1 MADIGKSG
9 LEEEAAAASGH
20 MPAADFSN
28 LRILEIGEKR
38 LIKNVMAAQTTHFS
52 TYFGDDSANDPQGGS
67 FVVSSRTFSRLLSA
81 LRDPDLSLIV
91 CHPTFFSPWHWRW
104 LTRALFDRRVLQG
117 HLPFVQAFGPQ
128 ALRLPFKAP
137 LAVLDFED
145 LPIINANNLY
155 LLKRCRLYFKREL
168 PVDRWTLFLKTAHA
182 NLPTPRF
189 RRSAS
194 YAALLDKL
202 RPISLGIPAGR
213 EAMLPAA
220 MEKTTDIFFAGVVE
234 GSSSVRARG
243 IRELATLRERGI
255 VVDIPEGRLPPEQF
269 YRRCAQAW
277 LTWSPAGLGWDCFRH
292 YEAAGCGSVPL
303 INHPTVERHAP
314 LIEGVHAFYYD
325 AEEGG
330 LTRAI
335 SRALADKPKLRIMA
349 ETAKA
354 HVTAHH
360 TSAAIARYA
369 IGATLAAHQERPG
382 FPLAR
387 E

>member
-1 MADIGKSG
+1 MADVGKSG
-9 LEEEAAAASGH
+9 PPDEGTAVSGRIR
-20 MPAADFSN
+20 AADFSR
-28 LRILEIGEKR
+28 LLILEIGDKR
-38 LIKNVMAAQTTHFS
+38 LIKNVLPTQTTHFS
-52 TYFGDDSANDPQGGS
+52 TYFGDDSANDPQSGS
-67 FVVSSRTFSRLLSA
+67 FAVSSRTFSRLLSA

-145 LPIINANNLY
+145 LPLINANNLY
-155 LLKRCRLYFKREL
+155 LLRRCRLYFKREL

-220 MEKTTDIFFAGVVE
+220 TEKTTDIFFAGVVE
-234 GSSSVRARG
+234 GSASVRARG
-243 IRELATLRERGI
+243 MRELAMLRERGI
-255 VVDIPEGRLPPEQF
+255 VVDIPEGRLPPEEF

-292 YEAAGCGSVPL
+292 YEAAGCGSVPV
-303 INHPTVERHAP
+303 INQPAIERHAP
-314 LIEGVHAFYYD
+314 LLDRVHAVYYD
-325 AEEGG
+325 IEEGG

-335 SRALADKPKLRIMA
+335 SRALADKAKLRAMA
-349 ETAKA
+349 EAGRA
-354 HVTAHH
+354 HVMAHH
-360 TSAAIARYA
+360 TPAAIVRYVIGTTLGAARA
-369 IGATLAAHQERPG
+369 
-382 FPLAR
+382 
-387 E
+387 